1 MNIEEVYSWYATGP
15 REEIAGNH
23 VPTKAE
29 KKLIEMIHAHPDG
42 EVMETLLVDV
52 IADWEEYGFRGG
64 YLMALGL
71 LTAK

>member
-1 MNIEEVYSWYATGP
+1 MNIEEIYSWYATGP

-52 IADWEEYGFRGG
+52 IADWEEYGFRVG